1 MKALRRTMQAAVS
14 TGVIAA
20 GALPAIAQDV
30 DPLVE
35 NADTA
40 YYDFW
45 IGTWIEEKE
54 GVADP
59 EGTRFEVTPSVHPAA
74 FEERWRLVLDGGQVL
89 HATAIRAWDK
99 TAGRWMYTWV
109 SDNGLYQVWEGR
121 KDRHGWWIYKH
132 FDVDG
137 DRYLSRQGF
146 LPQPDG
152 SVLRISQKSY
162 DEGGTWELRFQQRLV
177 RE

>member
-1 MKALRRTMQAAVS
+1 MKALRLTMHAAVS
-14 TGVIAA
+14 IGVIAA
-20 GALPAIAQDV
+20 GAVPAIAQDV

-45 IGTWIEEKE
+45 VGTWIEEKE

-59 EGTRFEVTPSVHPAA
+59 DGTRFEVLPSVHPAA
-74 FEERWRLVLDGGQVL
+74 FEEQWRLVLDDGQVL
-89 HATAIRAWDK
+89 NSTALRAWDK

-121 KDRHGWWIYKH
+121 KDRHGWWIYKQ
-132 FDVDG
+132 FDVKRRPVPVAPG
-137 DRYLSRQGF
+137 
-146 LPQPDG
+146 LPPPARRERAADQPE
-152 SVLRISQKSY
+152 VLR
-162 DEGGTWELRFQQRLV
+162 
-177 RE
+177 